1 MVRMR
6 TRLTDN
12 LGLKLLAVAL
22 AFLLWAVVVG
32 DQKVEVTMN
41 VPLEVGALPQN
52 LVLLHDPPEAA
63 EVRLRG
69 PKTLMATLTPREV
82 AVENFPGKLV
92 EGENLATVR
101 PEMIRVPRGI
111 EVVDVAPRRIRLLL
125 DAVTVR
131 EVEVSPRIEGTPA
144 RGYILKRV
152 TATPPRVRLSGPRSE
167 LRRLARLY
175 TLPISLD
182 GHTASFSTR
191 AMLEPLGRQI
201 RALDE
206 SAVDVAVEIGTQK
219 S

>member
-1 MVRMR
+1 MR
-6 TRLTDN
+6 SRLMDN
-12 LGLKLLAVAL
+12 LGLKLLSIAL

-41 VPLEVGALPQN
+41 VPLEIGALPQD

-69 PKTLMATLTPREV
+69 PKTLVATLTPREV
-82 AVENFPGKLV
+82 AVKNFPGNLV
-92 EGENLATVR
+92 EGENLATIR

-125 DAVTVR
+125 DTMAVR
-131 EVEVSPRIEGTPA
+131 EVEVRPRIEGVPA
-144 RGYILKRV
+144 SGCILKRV
-152 TATPPRVRLSGPRSE
+152 TSSPPRVRLSGPRSE
-167 LRRLARLY
+167 LRRLARVY
-175 TLPISLD
+175 TLPISLE
-182 GHTASFSTR
+182 GHTTSFSTR

-206 SAVDVAVEIGTQK
+206 SPLIVAVEIGTQK